1 MSIPP
6 GEEDRALVTV
16 VPHTTSVRGSR
27 FEAAV
32 SVNFLKAGAFDTQ
45 GVLTIPLAK
54 LSRSLGRLKPNE
66 LAAVEL
72 CLREWLDLPA
82 APTEGGT

>member
-1 MSIPP
+1 MISIPP

-16 VPHTTSVRGSR
+16 PHTTGVRGTR

-32 SVNFLKAGAFDTQ
+32 AVNFLKAGAFDTQ
-45 GVLTIPLAK
+45 GVLTIPSAK
-54 LSRSLGRLKPNE
+54 LLRSLGRLKSEE
-66 LAAVEL
+66 LGAVEL

-82 APTEGGT
+82 SPSDGGT